1 MTEKNYFIV
10 KYKEC
15 GAECPIHL
23 SGKLNHPRLEWDTF
37 ETNPNNVVIEKEY
50 EFTVT
55 DRQIKSLDFDLYGA
69 SCKTSGTDENCLAA
83 QAKRWEWAPISGMI

>member
-55 DRQIKSLDFDLYGA
+55 DRQIKSLDFDLYGLQTKFVSRKFLETCEDLNVKFRA
-69 SCKTSGTDENCLAA
+69 VPLK
-83 QAKRWEWAPISGMI
+83 